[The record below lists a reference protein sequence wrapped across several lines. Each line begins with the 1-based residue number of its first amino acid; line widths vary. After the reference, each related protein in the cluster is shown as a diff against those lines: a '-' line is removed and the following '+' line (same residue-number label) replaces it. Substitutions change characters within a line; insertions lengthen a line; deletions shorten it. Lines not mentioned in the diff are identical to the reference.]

1 MPAYQILWQEEQDS
15 EFQLMEQLEEELSEC
30 TEVIGTRR
38 NKVKAFMAEHG
49 IWHISELDYS
59 LREAFHGYLE
69 GDVSPVSYSSY
80 EKAFDRIKQHSLR
93 NQLREIKG
101 KNPKLMYENQLLYLP
116 YHPNQKLVS
125 RFEQTQ
131 KKADLVWDFRVNA
144 PENMKRQIFQ
154 ILFYLIET
162 IQKGKQLQ
170 RQMNDLQIFYQYCL
184 EKKIEDIGAMEL
196 SQIQEFKDTLVPDKE
211 GYKRTGIVDTA
222 RKALFLQAKE
232 IPWKA
237 NVWYLERFYF
247 QPERIDAALP
257 VRRLSFLEITH
268 QGNRELLKQYMRYG
282 LGITNLA
289 ISSLRS
295 EFVNVRNFLADLGQA
310 DLCAIREVQ
319 MNTYFKKLQEKE
331 LQAER
336 HNKIVMSILH
346 FFNFLQVRRYINK
359 LPFSVEFHLKK
370 EIQKHHD
377 RSVEL
382 ETAKEVLQK
391 LHLFPEEIRL
401 MYLHLWG
408 IGLRLSEVC
417 TLKGDAYYTQ
427 GRDRWIQVYQIKTKS
442 YKRIPIPEALY
453 QLMEVYLKRNG
464 IGVEDFVFANRR
476 GGAYRSG
483 TFRSRMLRC
492 CKKNQIQNN
501 EYIFRSHDYR
511 HGIATLFYD
520 KGVSIQGV
528 RDYLGHIHEEMTR
541 QYIDYMPRKLARAN
555 DEFFRQH
562 NSLAANLMKG
572 KREKD
577 GDENLLE
584 RPALLPDSNPGTEK
598 EGGEEPIL

>member
-59 LREAFHGYLE
+59 LREAFHDYLE
-69 GDVSPVSYSSY
+69 GEVRPVSYSSY

-101 KNPKLMYENQLLYLP
+101 KNQKLMYENQLLFLP

-162 IQKGKQLQ
+162 IQTGKQLQ
-170 RQMNDLQIFYQYCL
+170 RQMNALQIFYQYCL
-184 EKKIEDIGAMEL
+184 EKKIEDIGTMEL
-196 SQIQEFKDTLVPDKE
+196 SQIQEFRDTLVPDKE

-222 RKALFLQAKE
+222 RKVLFLQAKE

-295 EFVNVRNFLADLGQA
+295 EFVNIRNFLAELGQA

-319 MNTYFKKLQEKE
+319 MDTYFKKLHEKE

-382 ETAKEVLQK
+382 ETVKEVLQK

-408 IGLRLSEVC
+408 IGLRISEVC

-427 GRDRWIQVYQIKTKS
+427 GRDSWIQVYQIKTKS
-442 YKRIPIPEALY
+442 YKRIPIPESLY
-453 QLMEVYLKRNG
+453 QLMEIYLKRNG

-476 GGAYRSG
+476 GGAYCSS

-528 RDYLGHIHEEMTR
+528 RDYLGHIYEEMTR

-577 GDENLLE
+577 GEENLLE
-584 RPALLPDSNPGTEK
+584 RPALLPDSNPGAEK
-598 EGGEEPIL
+598 EGGEESIL